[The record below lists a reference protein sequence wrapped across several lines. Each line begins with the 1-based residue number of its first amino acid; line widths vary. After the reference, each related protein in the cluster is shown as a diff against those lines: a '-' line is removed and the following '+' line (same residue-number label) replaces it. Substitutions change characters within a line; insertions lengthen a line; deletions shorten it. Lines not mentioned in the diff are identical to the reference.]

1 MLNEFFSQQQTRY
14 IVEAAT
20 NSYFNG
26 VDKTTILD
34 TLASEY
40 SIATAFISLE
50 NIASKSVHHN
60 DFKKYNT
67 VLKEQL
73 SKGEYFSQ
81 SQTPYLEISPWSEF
95 YGFNGSAVER
105 ANLQV
110 INYPD
115 IATSLWIRTAD
126 ASVHSEDFQGL
137 QYSIG
142 QLAIIIMQAPFT
154 RAQKQSIINDLSAI
168 NSATFYY
175 PSSLQLHQVASQGN
189 HLLRLNHFKMD
200 VSAINFI
207 ELSQLSF
214 NTNEQLLAKW
224 QLLIDKFHIQNPE
237 PKGDTWCDKNEQK
250 KPIHKITKV
259 SLKPYIE
266 QENYSLFSEF
276 LSQCMLIDNMMEI
289 GFFISQQGWKPR
301 EIFSV
306 ESMQDVSFTE
316 KANQLKQQ
324 FPDQLS
330 GIFSFESTNSL
341 TDFKNRTQQLS
352 LLIDHGLYPRN
363 ANIAMAMRKLS
374 IEESMTLIK
383 KAGDIEPINKYKAT
397 LVYNAVLSNNPS
409 LAIALINQGYPLTT
423 EENAPDPLQASL
435 IPIDNESSKT
445 RSHAIRVC

>member
-1 MLNEFFSQQQTRY
+1 M
-14 IVEAAT
+14 
-20 NSYFNG
+20 
-26 VDKTTILD
+26 
-34 TLASEY
+34 
-40 SIATAFISLE
+40 
-50 NIASKSVHHN
+50 
-60 DFKKYNT
+60 
-67 VLKEQL
+67 
-73 SKGEYFSQ
+73 
-81 SQTPYLEISPWSEF
+81 
-95 YGFNGSAVER
+95 
-105 ANLQV
+105 QV

-142 QLAIIIMQAPFT
+142 QLAKHDYHPIENAFIVRQLAIIIMQAPFT
-154 RAQKQSIINDLSAI
+154 RAQKQSIINDLSAV

-207 ELSQLSF
+207 ELSQLTF

-224 QLLIDKFHIQNPE
+224 QLLLDKFHIQKPE
-237 PKGDTWCDKNEQK
+237 PKGDIWCDKNDPK

-289 GFFISQQGWKPR
+289 GFFISQQGWELR

-306 ESMQDVSFTE
+306 ESMQDVSFSE

-341 TDFKNRTQQLS
+341 TDFNNRTQQLS

-423 EENAPDPLQASL
+423 EENAPDPLQAYLMQLTMSRRKLDRTLLDVLMANTPQITQWHINSVYRMKLNNHKEIQTLIDAYPELYPAEPESL
-435 IPIDNESSKT
+435 LTIDCDGQY
-445 RSHAIRVC
+445 IQFQ